1 MNSRKLFRT
10 FLILI
15 IAGAA
20 VSGFADAASQKYA
33 QTSLNRALVTYT
45 AARTLNGVV
54 SVAQGTEVALEPGG
68 VGVVLTPGQVLD
80 PINDLIER
88 FSSVMLVAASS
99 LGLQIILLKV
109 TSAWGVTAL
118 LIIALAVWFASI
130 WSPKLQ
136 DSRLMAAILKIAL
149 LLTFVRFAV
158 PMVVICTNFMFST
171 FLLTEHDT
179 AAAALEGATAK
190 IEEINVQYETPNGET
205 EPLQTDGE
213 EVAEDT
219 SNYIKNLIA
228 SVEASLPSFKE
239 YVSRIGDSTKELASS
254 VADWFDSMSVGDR
267 MTLLKQSAAEATNH
281 IVNLIVIFVLQT
293 IIFPLGFLWIF
304 IETLKTGA
312 TRTISAIG
320 SQDRN

>member
-1 MNSRKLFRT
+1 MNTRKLLRT
-10 FLILI
+10 FLILL

-20 VSGFADAASQKYA
+20 LSGLADVASQNYA
-33 QTSLNRALVTYT
+33 QKSLNRALVTYT

-118 LIIALAVWFASI
+118 LTIALAVWLISI

-136 DSRLMAAILKIAL
+136 DSKYLSLTLKTVL
-149 LLTFVRFAV
+149 LLVFLRFAV
-158 PMVVICTNFMFST
+158 PLVVICTNFMFST

-190 IEEINVQYETPNGET
+190 IEEVSVQYETADAEKEVLP
-205 EPLQTDGE
+205 TDSDA
-213 EVAEDT
+213 VAEET
-219 SNYIKNLIA
+219 GNYIKDLIA
-228 SVEASLPSFKE
+228 SVEAGLPSFKE

-267 MTLLKQSAAEATNH
+267 MTQLKQSAAEATSH
-281 IVNLIVIFVLQT
+281 IISLIVIFVLQT

-304 IETLKTGA
+304 IEALKA
-312 TRTISAIG
+312 AAARTISAIG
-320 SQDRN
+320 AQGRI

>member
-1 MNSRKLFRT
+1 MNTRKLLRT
-10 FLILI
+10 FLILL

-20 VSGFADAASQKYA
+20 LSGLADVASQNYA
-33 QTSLNRALVTYT
+33 QKSLNRALVTYT

-118 LIIALAVWFASI
+118 LTIALAVWLISI

-136 DSRLMAAILKIAL
+136 DSKYLSLTLKTVL
-149 LLTFVRFAV
+149 LLVFVRFAV
-158 PMVVICTNFMFST
+158 PLVVICTNFMFST

-190 IEEINVQYETPNGET
+190 IEEVSVQYETADAEK
-205 EPLQTDGE
+205 
-213 EVAEDT
+213 EV
-219 SNYIKNLIA
+219 
-228 SVEASLPSFKE
+228 
-239 YVSRIGDSTKELASS
+239 
-254 VADWFDSMSVGDR
+254 
-267 MTLLKQSAAEATNH
+267 
-281 IVNLIVIFVLQT
+281 
-293 IIFPLGFLWIF
+293 
-304 IETLKTGA
+304 
-312 TRTISAIG
+312 
-320 SQDRN
+320 